1 MIKSRKLANT
11 KMKWGSLLGWCDQVL
26 LRTIDEGYDLHST
39 PCFTTRVSCL
49 VSSTRTPSFWFVFI
63 VKRNRQHMGMIIECL
78 KELGNGGRGGGEIRL
93 MSTAAGRTR
102 KPFFPSHLC
111 QWLKEKYILFSYISQ
126 LTFTLTSP
134 ACHLSTFWTR
144 ETEQSIGKC
153 VGV

>member
-26 LRTIDEGYDLHST
+26 LPTIDEGYDLHST

-78 KELGNGGRGGGEIRL
+78 KELGNGGRGGGGRSDWCRL
-93 MSTAAGRTR
+93 LLGELGNLFFQVTCVNDWR
-102 KPFFPSHLC
+102 KNIYYFHIFPSLD
-111 QWLKEKYILFSYISQ
+111 
-126 LTFTLTSP
+126 SP
-134 ACHLSTFWTR
+134 SRRQHAIYRHSEHVRQSSLSA
-144 ETEQSIGKC
+144 S
-153 VGV
+153 V